1 LEEEVKIEKGSG
13 IVQLKE
19 VEVTTGEEGEETVQ
33 DLAGAKLFECAP
45 CPPPPPPPPLLSLHP
60 LPYPSGL
67 LLPPPPP
74 PFEPFRLLAR
84 VSPPRPGQVLQGQ
97 RDGVGHLARPRHG
110 GAAP

>member
-45 CPPPPPPPPLLSLHP
+45 CPPPPAPPSASLTASSALPLRASAPPPAASL
-60 LPYPSGL
+60 
-67 LLPPPPP
+67 
-74 PFEPFRLLAR
+74 
-84 VSPPRPGQVLQGQ
+84 
-97 RDGVGHLARPRHG
+97 
-110 GAAP
+110 